1 MLSTFVLLILD
12 EKRRGS
18 SMGSNRNI
26 TVPTYLL
33 GICPPHILY
42 ATRWVS
48 LILPLESR
56 CKSCVVYSSLTGT
69 LMWDIS
75 CLIRALSSQRFTL
88 LTLPFIHGL
97 SYLLRRLTNPTFVLL
112 VLSAMEFTSLSIE

>member
-97 SYLLRRLTNPTFVLL
+97 SLFPEEVDKSHICITCPLCNGVYIF
-112 VLSAMEFTSLSIE
+112 IY